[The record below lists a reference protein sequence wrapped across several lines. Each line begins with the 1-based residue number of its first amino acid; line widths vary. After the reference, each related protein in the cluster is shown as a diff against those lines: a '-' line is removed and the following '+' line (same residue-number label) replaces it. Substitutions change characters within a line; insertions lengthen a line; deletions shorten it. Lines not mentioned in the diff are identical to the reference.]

1 VAGFQVGNPA
11 LLPEEATTLTYGL
24 VWTPSFVQNLEL
36 SVDRFEIEVD
46 SFVNTTGRQTIADA
60 CYDTVDRQFCELVT
74 RGTNPVV
81 PNATYVLNAVNDQV
95 ANLSSYDIAGYDIEI
110 RYSFGLGSLFRT
122 ESDLGSLGINLL
134 ATIYDQAETVARPGA
149 EKLELLGFAGG
160 STSDQGFL
168 EEQGILNLS
177 YARGPV
183 SANWHTRYI
192 GSTEMTPF
200 EPAFPTIGSHV
211 YHDVRVGFSF
221 GSTGSEVYAGVTNL
235 FDKDPPFFASGTSG
249 TQALDTIPAFYD
261 VFGRSYYMGTRI
273 KF

>member
-1 VAGFQVGNPA
+1 
-11 LLPEEATTLTYGL
+11 
-24 VWTPSFVQNLEL
+24 
-36 SVDRFEIEVD
+36 
-46 SFVNTTGRQTIADA
+46 
-60 CYDTVDRQFCELVT
+60 
-74 RGTNPVV
+74 
-81 PNATYVLNAVNDQV
+81 VLNAVNDQV
-95 ANLSSYDIAGYDIEI
+95 ANLSAYDIAGYDVEV
-110 RYSFGLGSLFRT
+110 RYSFGLASLFRT
-122 ESDLGSLGINLL
+122 ESDLGSLGINLV

-149 EKLELLGFAGG
+149 ETLELKGFAGG
-160 STSDQGFL
+160 STTDQGFL
-168 EEQGILNLS
+168 EKQAILNLA

-211 YHDVRVGFSF
+211 YHDVRLGFSF
-221 GSTGSEVYAGVTNL
+221 GDRGSEIYAGVTNL